1 MLIAERCRGDRFAVL
16 ERISCAGTR
25 TDCGWCATSTTRTS
39 REPSAWRDGASPR
52 LPRTVPWWLYHVGA
66 EAAMAKEQSMSVVLV
81 NAFEVPDGQE
91 EKFLADWQHAADWM
105 RQQPGFVSSRLH
117 QSLDPDAEFRYV
129 NVAEWESADHFGK
142 AAASPEFQQRT
153 SGMNVRAHPAL
164 YRVVVE

>member
-1 MLIAERCRGDRFAVL
+1 
-16 ERISCAGTR
+16 
-25 TDCGWCATSTTRTS
+25 
-39 REPSAWRDGASPR
+39 
-52 LPRTVPWWLYHVGA
+52 
-66 EAAMAKEQSMSVVLV
+66 MAKEQSMSVVLV

-129 NVAEWESADHFGK
+129 NVAEWESADHFRK